1 MDQIIYKFGLV
12 KSYLVMIYQ
21 FKVTSYQP
29 SRFQFIL
36 EADAEHSFKD
46 LHLTLQAAAGISPF
60 QMASFFVFDGAGKS
74 NTEISEV
81 ELPCTKAPCLSMRN
95 TMIKDILSSN
105 TPYIRYTY
113 DLFNDYS
120 LILELTGI
128 NMEKNLR
135 EPLVMVNGNDSPTEV
150 LDEIITN
157 DATAATNHSPDYGM
171 LDDYYEIFGD
181 IEELTL

>member
-1 MDQIIYKFGLV
+1 
-12 KSYLVMIYQ
+12 MIYQ

-29 SRFQFIL
+29 SRNQFNIDTDSENTFQ
-36 EADAEHSFKD
+36 D
-46 LHLTLQAAAGISPF
+46 LHQVLQVTAGISPF
-60 QMASFFVFDGAGKS
+60 QMASFFVFDASGKS

-81 ELPCTKAPCLSMRN
+81 ELPCAKAPCLSMRN
-95 TMIKDILSSN
+95 TLIKDIISSN

-135 EPLVMVNGNDSPTEV
+135 EPLVMVNGNESQSVE
-150 LDEIITN
+150 LDEVISNEAAAEITH
-157 DATAATNHSPDYGM
+157 TPDYGI

>member
-1 MDQIIYKFGLV
+1 
-12 KSYLVMIYQ
+12 MIYQ

-29 SRFQFIL
+29 SRYQFSI
-36 EADAEHSFKD
+36 EADAEHSFQE
-46 LHLTLQAAAGISPF
+46 LHQVLQAAAEISPF
-60 QMASFFVFDGAGKS
+60 QMASFFVFDAAGKS

-95 TMIKDILSSN
+95 TLIKDIISSN

-120 LILELTGI
+120 FILELTGI

-135 EPLVMVNGNDSPTEV
+135 EPLVMVNGNESQAVV
-150 LDEIITN
+150 LDEVITN
-157 DATAATNHSPDYGM
+157 DAAAESNHSPDYGI

>member
-1 MDQIIYKFGLV
+1 
-12 KSYLVMIYQ
+12 MIYQ

-29 SRFQFIL
+29 SRYQFSI
-36 EADAEHSFKD
+36 ETDIEHSFQE
-46 LHLTLQAAAGISPF
+46 LHQALQAAAGISPF
-60 QMASFFVFDGAGKS
+60 QMASFFVFDAAGKS

-95 TMIKDILSSN
+95 TLIKDIISSN

-120 LILELTGI
+120 FILELTGI

-135 EPLVMVNGNDSPTEV
+135 EPLVMVNGNESPTEV
-150 LDEIITN
+150 LDEVITN
-157 DATAATNHSPDYGM
+157 DAAAEKNHAPDYGI

>member
-1 MDQIIYKFGLV
+1 
-12 KSYLVMIYQ
+12 MIYQ

-29 SRFQFIL
+29 SRFQFNL
-36 EADAEHSFKD
+36 EADSEHSFQD
-46 LHLTLQAAAGISPF
+46 LHLVLQAAAGISPF
-60 QMASFFVFDGAGKS
+60 QMASFFVFDASGKS

-81 ELPCTKAPCLSMRN
+81 ELPCSKAPCLSMRN
-95 TMIKDILSSN
+95 TLIKDILSSN

-135 EPLVMVNGNDSPTEV
+135 EPLVRVNGNDLQTETIDEVITDDSPTAE
-150 LDEIITN
+150 LN
-157 DATAATNHSPDYGM
+157 GYSDYGV
-171 LDDYYEIFGD
+171 LDDYYEVFGD